1 MKMTLAEPKLK
12 FLPAGAIFWL
22 VREGLREGPTIFV
35 DHPDRFTNVSRSSPV
50 AGVLFGSALYSCRAH
65 AATQCDA
72 DAISL
77 YGALAV
83 DLTGCGPSGLRRG
96 RGRGVHPPAACL
108 SREWNPQSLLSCAL

>member
-50 AGVLFGSALYSCRAH
+50 AGVHVRDRYYRLVS
-65 AATQCDA
+65 
-72 DAISL
+72 
-77 YGALAV
+77 
-83 DLTGCGPSGLRRG
+83 
-96 RGRGVHPPAACL
+96 
-108 SREWNPQSLLSCAL
+108 SRD